1 MNSNSVE
8 TENLKDTIRRL
19 QRIIELRNEEIKIL
33 EEQLEDK
40 MLENQMLRN
49 SNSKS
54 LYDSV
59 CSKLENVSQR
69 LSLTEEVLRSNKR
82 MLQDAIIER
91 DKMRKLIEEFVDC
104 YDMKSEWNDW
114 NSQT

>member
-54 LYDSV
+54 LYDSA
-59 CSKLENVSQR
+59 CSKLDNVTQR
-69 LSLTEEVLRSNKR
+69 LVNAEAKV
-82 MLQDAIIER
+82 
-91 DKMRKLIEEFVDC
+91 KLIEEFVDC

-114 NSQT
+114 NSQM

>member
-59 CSKLENVSQR
+59 CSKLENVTQR
-69 LSLTEEVLRSNKR
+69 LVNAEAKV
-82 MLQDAIIER
+82 
-91 DKMRKLIEEFVDC
+91 KLIEEFVDC

-114 NSQT
+114 NSQM

>member
-1 MNSNSVE
+1 MNSVE

-54 LYDSV
+54 LYDSA
-59 CSKLENVSQR
+59 CSKLDNVTQR
-69 LSLTEEVLRSNKR
+69 LVNAESKV
-82 MLQDAIIER
+82 
-91 DKMRKLIEEFVDC
+91 KLVEEFVDC
-104 YDMKSEWNDW
+104 YDMRSEWNDW
-114 NSQT
+114 NSQM

>member
-1 MNSNSVE
+1 MNSVE

-19 QRIIELRNEEIKIL
+19 ERIIELRNEEIKIL

-40 MLENQMLRN
+40 MLENQMLKN

-59 CSKLENVSQR
+59 CSKLDNVTQR
-69 LSLTEEVLRSNKR
+69 LLNAEAKV
-82 MLQDAIIER
+82 
-91 DKMRKLIEEFVDC
+91 KLIEEFVDC

>member
-1 MNSNSVE
+1 MNSVE

-19 QRIIELRNEEIKIL
+19 QRIIELRNEEIKLL

-59 CSKLENVSQR
+59 CSKLDNVTQR
-69 LSLTEEVLRSNKR
+69 LVNAEAKV
-82 MLQDAIIER
+82 
-91 DKMRKLIEEFVDC
+91 KLIEEFVDC
-104 YDMKSEWNDW
+104 YDMKEEWNDW
-114 NSQT
+114 NSQM

>member
-59 CSKLENVSQR
+59 CSKLDNVTQK
-69 LSLTEEVLRSNKR
+69 LSSAV
-82 MLQDAIIER
+82 
-91 DKMRKLIEEFVDC
+91 KLELVEEFAKSLWFRRRVDFVVC
-104 YDMKSEWNDW
+104 RTRKNLNYVSYIKI
-114 NSQT
+114 

>member
-59 CSKLENVSQR
+59 CYKLDNVTQKLSSAVKLEMV
-69 LSLTEEVLRSNKR
+69 
-82 MLQDAIIER
+82 
-91 DKMRKLIEEFVDC
+91 EEFA
-104 YDMKSEWNDW
+104 KSYGLEDEWILW
-114 NSQT
+114 YVEHSRI

>member
-1 MNSNSVE
+1 MECVE

-19 QRIIELRNEEIKIL
+19 ERIIELRNEEIKIL

-49 SNSKS
+49 SNSKH

-59 CSKLENVSQR
+59 CSKLDNVTER
-69 LSLTEEVLRSNKR
+69 LTRAEEKVTK
-82 MLQDAIIER
+82 IEQ
-91 DKMRKLIEEFVDC
+91 FVDC
-104 YDMKSEWNDW
+104 YDMRSEWDMW
-114 NSQT
+114 NHS

>member
-54 LYDSV
+54 LYDSA
-59 CSKLENVSQR
+59 CSKLDNVTQR
-69 LSLTEEVLRSNKR
+69 LVNAEAKV
-82 MLQDAIIER
+82 
-91 DKMRKLIEEFVDC
+91 KLIEEFVDC
-104 YDMKSEWNDW
+104 YDMKEEWNDW
-114 NSQT
+114 NSQM

>member
-1 MNSNSVE
+1 MNIVE
-8 TENLKDTIRRL
+8 TENLKDSIRRL
-19 QRIIELRNEEIKIL
+19 QRIVELRNEEIKIL

-49 SNSKS
+49 SNSES

-59 CSKLENVSQR
+59 CSKLDNVTQKLISAE
-69 LSLTEEVLRSNKR
+69 TKV
-82 MLQDAIIER
+82 
-91 DKMRKLIEEFVDC
+91 KLIEEFVDC

-114 NSQT
+114 NSQ

>member
-1 MNSNSVE
+1 MNSVE

-54 LYDSV
+54 LYDSA
-59 CSKLENVSQR
+59 CSKLDNVTQR
-69 LSLTEEVLRSNKR
+69 LVNAEAKV
-82 MLQDAIIER
+82 
-91 DKMRKLIEEFVDC
+91 KLIEEFVDC

-114 NSQT
+114 NSQI

>member
-1 MNSNSVE
+1 MDCVE

-33 EEQLEDK
+33 EEQIEDK

-54 LYDSV
+54 LYDSA
-59 CSKLENVSQR
+59 CSKLDNVTQR
-69 LSLTEEVLRSNKR
+69 LVNAEAKV
-82 MLQDAIIER
+82 
-91 DKMRKLIEEFVDC
+91 KLIEEFVDC
-104 YDMKSEWNDW
+104 YDMKEEWNDW
-114 NSQT
+114 NSQM

>member
-1 MNSNSVE
+1 MNNNSVE

-40 MLENQMLRN
+40 MLENQILRN

-54 LYDSV
+54 LYDSA
-59 CSKLENVSQR
+59 CSKLNNLTQR
-69 LSLTEEVLRSNKR
+69 LANAEAKV
-82 MLQDAIIER
+82 
-91 DKMRKLIEEFVDC
+91 KLIEEFVDC
-104 YDMKSEWNDW
+104 YYIVSELNDW
-114 NSQT
+114 NSQM

>member
-1 MNSNSVE
+1 MNSVE

-33 EEQLEDK
+33 EEQLEDI

-54 LYDSV
+54 LYDSA
-59 CSKLENVSQR
+59 CSKLDNVTQR
-69 LSLTEEVLRSNKR
+69 LVNAEAKV
-82 MLQDAIIER
+82 
-91 DKMRKLIEEFVDC
+91 KLIEEFVDC
-104 YDMKSEWNDW
+104 YDMKEEWNDW
-114 NSQT
+114 NNNMDKTF

>member
-1 MNSNSVE
+1 MNSVE

-19 QRIIELRNEEIKIL
+19 ERIIELRNEEIKIL

-59 CSKLENVSQR
+59 CSKLDNVTQR
-69 LSLTEEVLRSNKR
+69 LLNAEAKV
-82 MLQDAIIER
+82 
-91 DKMRKLIEEFVDC
+91 KLIEEFVDC

>member
-1 MNSNSVE
+1 MDCVE

-33 EEQLEDK
+33 EEQIEDK

-54 LYDSV
+54 LYDSA
-59 CSKLENVSQR
+59 CSKLDNVNQR
-69 LSLTEEVLRSNKR
+69 LVNAEAKV
-82 MLQDAIIER
+82 
-91 DKMRKLIEEFVDC
+91 KLIEEFVDC
-104 YDMKSEWNDW
+104 YDMKEEWNDW
-114 NSQT
+114 NSQM

>member
-1 MNSNSVE
+1 MNSVE

-54 LYDSV
+54 LYDSA
-59 CSKLENVSQR
+59 CSKLDNVTQR
-69 LSLTEEVLRSNKR
+69 LVNAEAKV
-82 MLQDAIIER
+82 
-91 DKMRKLIEEFVDC
+91 KLIEEFVDC

-114 NSQT
+114 NSQM

>member
-19 QRIIELRNEEIKIL
+19 QRIIELRNEEIKLL

-59 CSKLENVSQR
+59 CSKLDNVTQR
-69 LSLTEEVLRSNKR
+69 LVNAEAKV
-82 MLQDAIIER
+82 
-91 DKMRKLIEEFVDC
+91 KLIEEFVDC
-104 YDMKSEWNDW
+104 YDMKEEWNDW
-114 NSQT
+114 NSQM

>member
-1 MNSNSVE
+1 MNIVE
-8 TENLKDTIRRL
+8 TENLKETIRRL
-19 QRIIELRNEEIKIL
+19 ERIIELRNEEIKIL

-54 LYDSV
+54 LYDSA
-59 CSKLENVSQR
+59 CSKLDNVTQR
-69 LSLTEEVLRSNKR
+69 LLNAEAKV
-82 MLQDAIIER
+82 
-91 DKMRKLIEEFVDC
+91 KLIEEFVDC

-114 NSQT
+114 NSQI

>member
-19 QRIIELRNEEIKIL
+19 QRIVELRNEEIKIL

-40 MLENQMLRN
+40 MLENQILRN

-59 CSKLENVSQR
+59 CSKLDNVTQR
-69 LSLTEEVLRSNKR
+69 LISAESKV
-82 MLQDAIIER
+82 
-91 DKMRKLIEEFVDC
+91 KLIEEFVDC
-104 YDMKSEWNDW
+104 YDMVSEWNDW
-114 NSQT
+114 NFSNSQI

>member
-1 MNSNSVE
+1 MNSVE

-19 QRIIELRNEEIKIL
+19 QRIIELRNEEIKLL
-33 EEQLEDK
+33 EEQLKDK

-54 LYDSV
+54 LYDSA
-59 CSKLENVSQR
+59 CSKLDNVTQR
-69 LSLTEEVLRSNKR
+69 LVNAEAKV
-82 MLQDAIIER
+82 
-91 DKMRKLIEEFVDC
+91 KLIEEFVDC

-114 NSQT
+114 NSI

>member
-1 MNSNSVE
+1 MNSVE

-54 LYDSV
+54 LYDSA
-59 CSKLENVSQR
+59 CSKLDNVTQR
-69 LSLTEEVLRSNKR
+69 LVNAEAKV
-82 MLQDAIIER
+82 
-91 DKMRKLIEEFVDC
+91 KLIEEFVDC

-114 NSQT
+114 SSQM

>member
-1 MNSNSVE
+1 MNSVE
-8 TENLKDTIRRL
+8 TENLRDTIRRL

-54 LYDSV
+54 LYDSA
-59 CSKLENVSQR
+59 CSKLDNVTQR
-69 LSLTEEVLRSNKR
+69 LVNAESKV
-82 MLQDAIIER
+82 
-91 DKMRKLIEEFVDC
+91 KLIEEFVDC
-104 YDMKSEWNDW
+104 YDMKGEWNDW
-114 NSQT
+114 NSQM

>member
-1 MNSNSVE
+1 MNSVE

-19 QRIIELRNEEIKIL
+19 QRIIELRNEEIKLL

-54 LYDSV
+54 LYDSA
-59 CSKLENVSQR
+59 CSKLDNVTQR
-69 LSLTEEVLRSNKR
+69 LVNAEAKV
-82 MLQDAIIER
+82 
-91 DKMRKLIEEFVDC
+91 KLIEEFVDC
-104 YDMKSEWNDW
+104 YDMKEEWNDW
-114 NSQT
+114 NSQM

>member
-19 QRIIELRNEEIKIL
+19 QRIIELRNEEIKLL

-54 LYDSV
+54 LYDSA
-59 CSKLENVSQR
+59 CSKLDNVTQR
-69 LSLTEEVLRSNKR
+69 LVNAEAKV
-82 MLQDAIIER
+82 
-91 DKMRKLIEEFVDC
+91 KLIEEFVDC

-114 NSQT
+114 NSQM

>member
-19 QRIIELRNEEIKIL
+19 QRIIELRNEEIKLL

-59 CSKLENVSQR
+59 CSKLDNVTQR
-69 LSLTEEVLRSNKR
+69 LVNAEAKV
-82 MLQDAIIER
+82 
-91 DKMRKLIEEFVDC
+91 KLIEEFVDC

-114 NSQT
+114 NSQM

>member
-1 MNSNSVE
+1 MNSVE

-54 LYDSV
+54 LYDSA
-59 CSKLENVSQR
+59 CSKLDNVIQR
-69 LSLTEEVLRSNKR
+69 LANAEAKV
-82 MLQDAIIER
+82 
-91 DKMRKLIEEFVDC
+91 KLIEEFVDC

-114 NSQT
+114 NSQMQF

>member
-1 MNSNSVE
+1 MNSVE
-8 TENLKDTIRRL
+8 KENLKNTIRRL
-19 QRIIELRNEEIKIL
+19 QRIVELRNEEIKIL

-59 CSKLENVSQR
+59 CSKLDNVTQKLASAEKK
-69 LSLTEEVLRSNKR
+69 LKN
-82 MLQDAIIER
+82 IEA
-91 DKMRKLIEEFVDC
+91 FVDC
-104 YDMKSEWNDW
+104 YDMRSEWETW
-114 NSQT
+114 NS

>member
-1 MNSNSVE
+1 MNSNSIE

-33 EEQLEDK
+33 EEQLKDK

-54 LYDSV
+54 LYDSA
-59 CSKLENVSQR
+59 CSKLDNVTQR
-69 LSLTEEVLRSNKR
+69 LVNAEAKV
-82 MLQDAIIER
+82 
-91 DKMRKLIEEFVDC
+91 KLIEEFVDC
-104 YDMKSEWNDW
+104 YDMKEEWNDW
-114 NSQT
+114 NNNMDKTF

>member
-1 MNSNSVE
+1 MDCIE
-8 TENLKDTIRRL
+8 TENLKDTVRRL
-19 QRIIELRNEEIKIL
+19 QRIVELRNEEIKIL

-59 CSKLENVSQR
+59 CSKLDNVTQ
-69 LSLTEEVLRSNKR
+69 
-82 MLQDAIIER
+82 
-91 DKMRKLIEEFVDC
+91 KLISAEAKLKMVEEFVDC
-104 YDMKSEWNDW
+104 YDMKEEWNSW
-114 NSQT
+114 NSQIE

>member
-1 MNSNSVE
+1 MNRMDCVE

-54 LYDSV
+54 LYDSA
-59 CSKLENVSQR
+59 CSKLDNVTQR
-69 LSLTEEVLRSNKR
+69 LVNAEAMV
-82 MLQDAIIER
+82 
-91 DKMRKLIEEFVDC
+91 KLIEEFVDC
-104 YDMKSEWNDW
+104 YDMKSEWSDW
-114 NSQT
+114 NSQM

>member
-1 MNSNSVE
+1 MNSVE

-19 QRIIELRNEEIKIL
+19 QRIIELRNEEIKLL

-54 LYDSV
+54 LYDSA
-59 CSKLENVSQR
+59 CSKLDNVTQR
-69 LSLTEEVLRSNKR
+69 LVNAEAKV
-82 MLQDAIIER
+82 
-91 DKMRKLIEEFVDC
+91 KLIEEFVDC

-114 NSQT
+114 NSQM

>member
-1 MNSNSVE
+1 MDSNIVE

-54 LYDSV
+54 LYDSA
-59 CSKLENVSQR
+59 CSKLDNVTQR
-69 LSLTEEVLRSNKR
+69 LVNAEAKV
-82 MLQDAIIER
+82 
-91 DKMRKLIEEFVDC
+91 KLIEEFVDC
-104 YDMKSEWNDW
+104 YDMKDEWNDW
-114 NSQT
+114 NSQM

>member
-1 MNSNSVE
+1 MNSVE
-8 TENLKDTIRRL
+8 TENLRDTIRRL

-54 LYDSV
+54 LYDST
-59 CSKLENVSQR
+59 CSKLDNVTQR
-69 LSLTEEVLRSNKR
+69 LVNAEAKV
-82 MLQDAIIER
+82 
-91 DKMRKLIEEFVDC
+91 KLIEEFVDC

-114 NSQT
+114 NSQM